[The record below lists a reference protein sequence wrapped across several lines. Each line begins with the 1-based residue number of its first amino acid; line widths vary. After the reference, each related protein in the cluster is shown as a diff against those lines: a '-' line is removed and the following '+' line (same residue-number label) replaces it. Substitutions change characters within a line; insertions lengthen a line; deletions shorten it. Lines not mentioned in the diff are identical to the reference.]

1 MAGMSSGG
9 NDSNLDS
16 AQIIMRINML
26 SIEVNKKIDIIVCN
40 HQMDSMGGSLRDTMG
55 TMTKQME
62 SN

>member
-1 MAGMSSGG
+1 MSGMNTGG

-40 HQMDSMGGSLRDTMG
+40 HSLDSMGVSLRDTM
-55 TMTKQME
+55 TSMTKQME
-62 SN
+62 NN

>member
-1 MAGMSSGG
+1 VNTDHQDRIKALEDEIKALKETMLGMGTSSG

-40 HQMDSMGGSLRDTMG
+40 H
-55 TMTKQME
+55 
-62 SN
+62 

>member
-1 MAGMSSGG
+1 MNTDHQDRIKALEDEIKALKETMLGMGTSSG

-40 HQMDSMGGSLRDTMG
+40 H
-55 TMTKQME
+55 
-62 SN
+62 